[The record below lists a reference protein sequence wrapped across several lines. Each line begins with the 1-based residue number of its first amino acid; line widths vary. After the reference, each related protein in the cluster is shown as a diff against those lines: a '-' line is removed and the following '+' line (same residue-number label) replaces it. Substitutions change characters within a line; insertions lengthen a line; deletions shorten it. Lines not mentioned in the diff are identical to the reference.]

1 MNNNP
6 ILKCSNITKSF
17 KIRGKPIEVLK
28 GIDLEVFPGELV
40 VIKGRSGEGKTVL
53 QWILSGIDS
62 PSSGEILI
70 EGIPYNRLT
79 REELSNV
86 RRKKIGL
93 IFQNF
98 NLIPSWTALENVE
111 SALLNSMLSLEERTQ
126 KAVSMLEQM
135 ELGERLN
142 NLPVELSVG
151 QQQRVA
157 LARALIN
164 EPSLIIADE
173 PTGNVDDETANDML
187 NFLIPYV
194 REKKGAMVVT
204 THGHFITTHGHFTGV
219 HLADRLFH
227 LIDGKLTEVNT
238 HKTTSV

>member
-1 MNNNP
+1 MNEHP
-6 ILKCSNITKSF
+6 ILKCTNISRSF
-17 KIRGKPIEVLK
+17 EIRGKVIEVLK

-62 PSSGEILI
+62 PSSGDIFF
-70 EGIPYNRLT
+70 EGIPFNNLT
-79 REELSNV
+79 REKLANV

-111 SALLNSMLSLEERTQ
+111 SALLNSDLSLEERTR

-135 ELGERLN
+135 ELGERLD
-142 NLPVELSVG
+142 NLPVELSEG

-173 PTGNVDDETANDML
+173 PTGNVDDDTANDML
-187 NFLIPYV
+187 NILIPYIK
-194 REKKGAMVVT
+194 EKKSAMVVT
-204 THGHFITTHGHFTGV
+204 THGIFTGM
-219 HLADRLFH
+219 HLADKVFNLK
-227 LIDGKLTEVNT
+227 DGILTEV
-238 HKTTSV
+238 KKQ

>member
-1 MNNNP
+1 MNDNP
-6 ILKCSNITKSF
+6 LLKCNKIKKSF
-17 KIRGKPIEVLK
+17 KIKGKSIEILK

-62 PSSGEILI
+62 PSSGDILF
-70 EGIPYNRLT
+70 EGTPYNSLT
-79 REELSNV
+79 REELSNI

-111 SALLNSMLSLEERTQ
+111 SALLNSELSFEERTQ
-126 KAVSMLEQM
+126 KAVSMLKKM
-135 ELGERLN
+135 ELGERLD
-142 NLPVELSVG
+142 NLPVELSEG

-157 LARALIN
+157 IARALIN

-187 NFLIPYV
+187 NILIPYIK
-194 REKKGAMVVT
+194 EKKDAMVVT
-204 THGHFITTHGHFTGV
+204 THGIFTGMQF
-219 HLADRLFH
+219 ADRVFH
-227 LIDGKLTEVNT
+227 LKDGLLTEVDK
-238 HKTTSV
+238 HR

>member
-6 ILKCSNITKSF
+6 VLKCRNITKSF
-17 KIRGKPIEVLK
+17 KIKGRLIEVLK
-28 GIDLEVFPGELV
+28 GIDLEVFPGELI

-62 PSSGEILI
+62 PSSGEILF
-70 EGIPYNRLT
+70 EGTPFNKLT
-79 REELSNV
+79 QEELANV

-98 NLIPSWTALENVE
+98 NLIQSWTALENVE
-111 SALLNSMLSLEERTQ
+111 SALLNSNLSIEERKQ
-126 KAVSMLEQM
+126 KAVSLLARM

-142 NLPVELSVG
+142 NLPIELSEG

-173 PTGNVDDETANDML
+173 PTGNVDDETADNMMNIL
-187 NFLIPYV
+187 NPYIKE
-194 REKKGAMVVT
+194 RKSAMIVT
-204 THGHFITTHGHFTGV
+204 THGIFTGL
-219 HLADRLFH
+219 HLADRLFQ
-227 LIDGKLTEVNT
+227 LKNGVMNEVA
-238 HKTTSV
+238 KIEIVSG

>member
-1 MNNNP
+1 MKDNP

-17 KIRGKPIEVLK
+17 KVRDKNIEVLK
-28 GIDLEVFPGELV
+28 GIDLEVFSGELV

-70 EGIPYNRLT
+70 EGIPYNHLS
-79 REELSNV
+79 REDMANV

-111 SALLNSMLSLEERTQ
+111 SALRNSSLSLVERSH
-126 KAVSMLEQM
+126 KAVSILEQM
-135 ELGERLN
+135 ELTERLN
-142 NLPVELSVG
+142 NLPGELSVG

-164 EPSLIIADE
+164 EPSIIIGDE
-173 PTGNVDDETANDML
+173 PTGNVDDETANEML
-187 NFLIPYV
+187 KFLIPYV
-194 REKKGAMVVT
+194 KEQKSAMVVT
-204 THGHFITTHGHFTGV
+204 THGHFTGL

-227 LIDGKLTEVNT
+227 LKDGKLSEDTAYKAT
-238 HKTTSV
+238 PG

>member
-1 MNNNP
+1 MNDNHA

-17 KIRGKPIEVLK
+17 KIRNKTIEVLK
-28 GIDLEVFPGELV
+28 GIDLEIFPGELV
-40 VIKGRSGEGKTVL
+40 VIKGRSGEGKTVF

-62 PSSGEILI
+62 PSSGEILF
-70 EGIPYNRLT
+70 EGTPFNKLT
-79 REELSNV
+79 HEELSNV

-111 SALLNSMLSLEERTQ
+111 SALLNSNLSPDERTQ
-126 KAVSMLEQM
+126 KAVLMLEQM
-135 ELGERLN
+135 ELGERLD
-142 NLPVELSVG
+142 NLPVELSEG

-173 PTGNVDDETANDML
+173 PTGNVDNETAKDIL
-187 NFLIPYV
+187 NILLPYIK
-194 REKKGAMVVT
+194 EKKAAMVVT
-204 THGHFITTHGHFTGV
+204 THGIFTGMDI
-219 HLADRLFH
+219 ADRIFH
-227 LIDGKLTEVNT
+227 LKDGILNQISK
-238 HKTTSV
+238 

>member
-1 MNNNP
+1 MNDHP

-28 GIDLEVFPGELV
+28 SIDLEVFPGELV
-40 VIKGRSGEGKTVL
+40 VIRGRSGQGKTVL

-62 PSSGEILI
+62 PTSGEILI
-70 EGIPYNRLT
+70 EGIPYNSLT
-79 REELSNV
+79 REELSNI

-98 NLIPSWTALENVE
+98 NLIPSWNALENVE
-111 SALLNSMLSLEERTQ
+111 SALLNSGLSPGERTQ
-126 KAVSMLEQM
+126 KAVAMLNEM
-135 ELGERLN
+135 NLGERLD
-142 NLPVELSVG
+142 NLPIELSVG

-173 PTGNVDDETANDML
+173 PTGNVDEETANDML
-187 NFLIPYV
+187 KILIPYV
-194 REKKGAMVVT
+194 REKKSAMVVT
-204 THGHFITTHGHFTGV
+204 THGYFEGE
-219 HLADRLFH
+219 HLADRLFQ
-227 LIDGKLTEVNT
+227 LKDGTMTEVNT
-238 HKTTSV
+238 DKTTPA

>member
-1 MNNNP
+1 MNNP
-6 ILKCSNITKSF
+6 ILKCSQITKSF
-17 KIRGKPIEVLK
+17 KIKNRPIEVIK
-28 GIDLEVFPGELV
+28 GIDLEVFPGELI

-53 QWILSGIDS
+53 QWLLSGIDS
-62 PSSGEILI
+62 PDSGEILF
-70 EGIPYNRLT
+70 EGTPYKKLT
-79 REELSNV
+79 PEELANI

-111 SALLNSMLSLEERTQ
+111 SALLNSGLSIDERKQ
-126 KAVSMLEQM
+126 KAESMLTRM

-157 LARALIN
+157 LSRALIN

-173 PTGNVDDETANDML
+173 PTGNVDDETARDML
-187 NFLIPYV
+187 NILLPYV
-194 REKKGAMVVT
+194 KEKKNAMVVT
-204 THGHFITTHGHFTGV
+204 THGHFTELQH
-219 HLADRLFH
+219 ADRLFH
-227 LIDGKLTEVNT
+227 LKDGKLTQINN
-238 HKTTSV
+238 

>member
-1 MNNNP
+1 MTDNP

-17 KIRGKPIEVLK
+17 KIRGKSIQILK
-28 GIDLEVFPGELV
+28 GIDLELLPGELV

-62 PSSGEILI
+62 PSSGDILF
-70 EGIPYNRLT
+70 EGIPYKSLT
-79 REELSNV
+79 REELANT

-111 SALLNSMLSLEERTQ
+111 SALLNSEFSFEERKQ
-126 KAVSMLEQM
+126 KAVSMLKKM
-135 ELGERLN
+135 ELGERLD
-142 NLPVELSVG
+142 NLPVELSEG

-157 LARALIN
+157 IARALIN

-173 PTGNVDDETANDML
+173 PTGNVDDETASDML
-187 NFLIPYV
+187 NILIPYIK
-194 REKKGAMVVT
+194 EKKNAMVVT
-204 THGHFITTHGHFTGV
+204 THGIFTGMQF
-219 HLADRLFH
+219 ADRVFNLK
-227 LIDGKLTEVNT
+227 DGILTAEDK
-238 HKTTSV
+238 HH

>member
-1 MNNNP
+1 MTDNP

-17 KIRGKPIEVLK
+17 KIRGKLIEVLK
-28 GIDLEVFPGELV
+28 GIDLELFPGELV

-62 PSSGEILI
+62 PSTGDILF
-70 EGIPYNRLT
+70 ESVPYNSLT
-79 REELSNV
+79 REELANV

-111 SALLNSMLSLEERTQ
+111 SALLNSTSTLQKRTQ

-173 PTGNVDDETANDML
+173 PTGNVDEATANDML
-187 NFLIPYV
+187 NILIPYV
-194 REKKGAMVVT
+194 KEKKSAIVVT
-204 THGHFITTHGHFTGV
+204 THGQFTGM
-219 HLADRLFH
+219 HLANRIFQLK
-227 LIDGKLTEVNT
+227 DGKLI
-238 HKTTSV
+238 

>member
-40 VIKGRSGEGKTVL
+40 VIKGRSGNGKTVL

-70 EGIPYNRLT
+70 EGIPYNCLT
-79 REELSNV
+79 REEFSNV

-126 KAVSMLEQM
+126 KAVLMLEQM

-173 PTGNVDDETANDML
+173 PTVNVDDETANDML

-194 REKKGAMVVT
+194 REKKSAMVVT
-204 THGHFITTHGHFTGV
+204 THGHFTRV

-238 HKTTSV
+238 NKTTSV

>member
-1 MNNNP
+1 MNNIP
-6 ILKCSNITKSF
+6 ILKCSRITKSF
-17 KIRGKPIEVLK
+17 TIRGKQIEVLK
-28 GIDLEVFPGELV
+28 GIDLDVYPGELV

-62 PSSGEILI
+62 PSSGEILF
-70 EGIPYNRLT
+70 EGISYDRLSH
-79 REELSNV
+79 EKLSNI

-111 SALLNSMLSLEERTQ
+111 SALLNSNFTLEERTQ

-135 ELGERLN
+135 ELGERLD
-142 NLPVELSVG
+142 NLPIELSEG

-157 LARALIN
+157 IARALIN

-173 PTGNVDDETANDML
+173 PTGNVDDDTANDML
-187 NFLIPYV
+187 NILIPYIK
-194 REKKGAMVVT
+194 EKKSAMVVT
-204 THGHFITTHGHFTGV
+204 THGIFTGI
-219 HLADRLFH
+219 HLADRIFH
-227 LIDGKLTEVNT
+227 LKGGLLTQVS
-238 HKTTSV
+238 K

>member
-1 MNNNP
+1 MNDNP

-17 KIRGKPIEVLK
+17 KVRGKPIEVLK

-40 VIKGRSGEGKTVL
+40 VIKGRSGNGKTVL

-79 REELSNV
+79 REEFSNV

-111 SALLNSMLSLEERTQ
+111 SALLNSMLSLEQRTQ

-157 LARALIN
+157 VARALIN

-173 PTGNVDDETANDML
+173 PTVNVDDETANEML

-194 REKKGAMVVT
+194 REKKSAMVV
-204 THGHFITTHGHFTGV
+204 TTHGHFTGV
-219 HLADRLFH
+219 HLADRVFH

>member
-1 MNNNP
+1 MNNP
-6 ILKCSNITKSF
+6 ILKCSQITKSF
-17 KIRGKPIEVLK
+17 KIKNKPIEVIK
-28 GIDLEVFPGELV
+28 GIDLEVFPGELI

-53 QWILSGIDS
+53 QWLLSGIDS
-62 PSSGEILI
+62 PDSGEILF
-70 EGIPYNRLT
+70 EGTPYNKLT
-79 REELSNV
+79 PEELANI

-111 SALLNSMLSLEERTQ
+111 SALLNSGLSIDERKQ
-126 KAVSMLEQM
+126 KAESMLTRM

-157 LARALIN
+157 LSRALIN

-173 PTGNVDDETANDML
+173 PTGNVDDETARDML
-187 NFLIPYV
+187 NILLPYV
-194 REKKGAMVVT
+194 KEKKNAMVVT
-204 THGHFITTHGHFTGV
+204 THGHFTELQH
-219 HLADRLFH
+219 ADRLFH
-227 LIDGKLTEVNT
+227 LKDGKLTQINN
-238 HKTTSV
+238 

>member
-1 MNNNP
+1 M
-6 ILKCSNITKSF
+6 
-17 KIRGKPIEVLK
+17 LK

-111 SALLNSMLSLEERTQ
+111 SALLNSMLSLEERTR

-142 NLPVELSVG
+142 NLPSELSVG

-173 PTGNVDDETANDML
+173 PTVNVDDETANEML
-187 NFLIPYV
+187 DFLIPYV
-194 REKKGAMVVT
+194 REKKSAMVVT
-204 THGHFITTHGHFTGV
+204 THGYFTGM